1 MAKFCLLSLVLVKV
15 RPPGIFR
22 RLLVTG
28 MVPGFKIFPFFLV
41 NQEFKALVTGLPKN
55 FLVEPGI
62 LGINQEVN
70 QEVPRQV

>member
-1 MAKFCLLSLVLVKV
+1 
-15 RPPGIFR
+15 
-22 RLLVTG
+22 

-70 QEVPRQV
+70 QEIPGKVGTFQ